1 MKRILVVSERNS
13 CRSQIAEGWLRYY
26 GKGEVEVCSAGVVP
40 TSLNLNAANAM
51 VEAVI
56 DISAYQSKGFTALNG
71 KEFDYVIL
79 LSDGIK
85 QILPVF
91 KGNPRV
97 YEYPF
102 PDVAGVEIEDEAQRK
117 IEFARLRDE
126 LENFCF
132 DFIHHKVK
140 PLV

>member
-1 MKRILVVSERNS
+1 MKKILVVSERNS
-13 CRSQIAEGWLRYY
+13 CRSQIAEGWLGYY
-26 GKGEVEVCSAGVVP
+26 GKGAVEVYSAGIVP
-40 TSLNLNAANAM
+40 TSLNHSAANAM

-56 DISAYQSKGFTALNG
+56 DISNYKSKGFNALNG
-71 KEFDYVIL
+71 KEFDYVLL
-79 LSDGIK
+79 LSEGIK
-85 QILPVF
+85 HVLPVF

-102 PDVAGVEIEDEAQRK
+102 PDVEGAEIADDSQRK

-132 DFIHHKVK
+132 DFIHHKIK
-140 PLV
+140 PLL